1 MVADYY
7 LLRNDHQ
14 THCCSKRNE
23 SFKATT
29 FFSFL
34 SSSSQWFMPPSSLF
48 HLLWKK
54 TVWFVYFSSSN
65 PEKVILAVGPVKKK
79 DQVYA
84 VTRGLVLTFIL
95 LTYQKHFWI
104 AHNSPIYDKYQT
116 QSAKVRILPWKQTN
130 QDHSN
135 NTLQRFYC
143 FLNSGTTVP
152 LLRIR
157 KTWTSINP

>member
-1 MVADYY
+1 MMRVCPLSSAVVVADYY

-29 FFSFL
+29 FSSFL

-65 PEKVILAVGPVKKK
+65 PEKVILAVGSVKTK

-95 LTYQKHFWI
+95 LTYQKHFKLLI
-104 AHNSPIYDKYQT
+104 
-116 QSAKVRILPWKQTN
+116 
-130 QDHSN
+130 
-135 NTLQRFYC
+135 TLQSMTNTKHIDIFKKSQY
-143 FLNSGTTVP
+143 
-152 LLRIR
+152 I
-157 KTWTSINP
+157 

>member
-1 MVADYY
+1 MIAEQLCLLLYSTRWQLECCLALGRETSSANQIKCWTHLLWWECRLFSAVVVADYY

-29 FFSFL
+29 FSSFL

-65 PEKVILAVGPVKKK
+65 PEKVILAVGSVKTK
-79 DQVYA
+79 DQVSA

-95 LTYQKHFWI
+95 LTYQKHF
-104 AHNSPIYDKYQT
+104 
-116 QSAKVRILPWKQTN
+116 
-130 QDHSN
+130 
-135 NTLQRFYC
+135 
-143 FLNSGTTVP
+143 
-152 LLRIR
+152 
-157 KTWTSINP
+157 